1 MLFMGKMRKMWRLRA
16 VDDVT
21 EKKMMPVGKS
31 VAKSDG
37 MPEGMWIGRSVGM
50 SVVMGIAIGVVM
62 AVGMSGC
69 RAKREVVES
78 KMTEERRVVVDKATE
93 EERVNAVV
101 ELYDNIVVEKPEIV
115 VQDAE
120 SGAMLTV
127 RGERLVSGRLEK
139 SEVEMRVE
147 SARDSV
153 AIGEAESASERNS
166 KTEGGGGCVLR
177 YVLIGAIA
185 AWLVIKLNRR
195 REED

>member
-1 MLFMGKMRKMWRLRA
+1 MLFMGKMRNMWRLRA

-21 EKKMMPVGKS
+21 EKRMMPEGNS
-31 VAKSDG
+31 VAKS
-37 MPEGMWIGRSVGM
+37 EGM
-50 SVVMGIAIGVVM
+50 SVGRSAVMGIAIAIGVVM

-78 KMTEERRVVVDKATE
+78 KKTEERRVVVDKATD

-115 VQDAE
+115 VQEVE

-139 SEVEMRVE
+139 SEVAMRVG
-147 SARDSV
+147 SVRDSV

-185 AWLVIKLNRR
+185 AWLVIKLRR
-195 REED
+195 RMEED